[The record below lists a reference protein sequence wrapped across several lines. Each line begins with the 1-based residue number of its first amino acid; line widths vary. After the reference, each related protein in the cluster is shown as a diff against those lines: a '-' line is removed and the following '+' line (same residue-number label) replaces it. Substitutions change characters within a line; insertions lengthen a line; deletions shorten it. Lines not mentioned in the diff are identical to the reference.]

1 MDNRPVGGTAGNHDD
16 TGLCD
21 VMASTILLEIVANTH
36 TIR

>member
-1 MDNRPVGGTAGNHDD
+1 MLLGGTARHYDD
-16 TGLCD
+16 TGLRD